1 MPPYRRY
8 SPIHWLLTG
17 GLVTVFILSLFT
29 NVNTTPVSAAAEPE
43 DEAQTPVEVATLPT
57 ISLNVPATAMVGE
70 DVSFTVTFD
79 NPDASPDTGYGPF
92 IDLIIDTTG
101 ADGLYP
107 GVPAANAYD
116 GLGGTT
122 ITASYLGA
130 AITGGDFVVQQ
141 FDNTGVLTHPF
152 VRDSSG
158 AYVTVAGQPGD
169 KLVSIRLPFGSF
181 TPLQPA
187 ATVSVTVDMSNLAD
201 VGTPLALQ
209 ARGGYEFGY
218 TPLNDWCC
226 GDAAWPGAVTG
237 WTSDS
242 VTPSL
247 FTLSK
252 AYGGPEDETA
262 TGPNFPRQYTITVD
276 IADGQTLTSLN
287 VVDTLPNNM
296 QYLGLGITTPAYDSA
311 TEPSTSTPGGT
322 LTVVFNSVT
331 GGATTSDVVVP
342 FSFYIPRDDTTPAR
356 VIDPV
361 TGDDVTSCNNAS
373 VSGSWTPIDTRDTGG
388 SQSINPG
395 GCEHT
400 LTDKSIAIQK
410 GVSVVGG
417 GAVKPGAVLE
427 YTLNFQVSDFFVFDT
442 LSIEDVI
449 SDGQHLDT
457 GFTPTMIVAGNG
469 FVLDAVSDDID
480 AGNILID
487 CYYTGAVGGTAA
499 CDNAYPPVL
508 PPPDTYYGTTIMTF
522 DVSNELIR
530 RATEIAPGAARDH
543 VATGRLLGGCVP
555 LGGSAS
561 PDCSTYDNDG
571 TTVTITFRTV
581 ILENFVDD
589 YPSGDSSVDQ
599 GDVLDNDV
607 ILTGSVLNTLTFAS
621 QGTTEADGSSASV
634 TIARDELTK
643 AIYAVNGST
652 VFSTPVHVKPGDTV
666 TYRLTYVLP
675 TSDVE
680 DLRFDDYLP
689 LPVFH
694 VDDPDEDGAPETWTF
709 DPTVSIAAPAAGVA
723 KFGPSD
729 TFYAYSSI
737 APAVSTN
744 AANNRLTFTYG
755 DYDDVRNQ
763 TTTVDLLFTV
773 TVSDDPFADGLYLTN
788 EAHAFEG
795 STNSGTADA
804 NAIVQII
811 LDEPVLVSNKA
822 VIWTDNPS
830 AVFNPVTTGPVA
842 FLSPLNAPRWLGIIN
857 STNLAATPIDS
868 NVTGVDASDIV
879 SFAIVIENQGHSAR
893 GAFDITL
900 TDTLPAQFQIPVG
913 GLNLQVYYGDGSG
926 PVSYTGLGG
935 GGGGSDD
942 DLFYNGIQ
950 LVDPDPNN
958 GACQTHDLVSGRNII
973 VITYDLQLKSDVPL
987 GTITN
992 TSALTNYAGTEGG
1005 PNHLPEDQEDTATV
1019 TVVNAIDKTLVS
1031 TEIVNAFNEN
1041 GEVVIG
1047 ELVTYRVTLTIHEG
1061 ETPNATLVDN
1071 VDGGLAFVDCNSV
1084 TRFSSALTTTYG
1096 AGDFSDMCNDG
1107 TAAPFNPII
1116 SSSGQ
1121 TITFDLGT
1129 ITNSDT
1135 DNGTDETLIF
1145 EYSVVT
1151 LNLYANQTG
1160 TLLNNTATFA
1170 WNGGPYSV
1178 SGSTSDSA
1186 ENVTVIEPVVTTT
1199 KSATPSTTDAGNIVT
1214 FTLTFSNSSAA
1225 EAFDI
1230 TWSDTVPADM
1240 TYQAGSLLLGACPA
1254 TVQTVDETADPL
1266 LTAYFSDLGVGETCI
1281 LTFDAQVNY
1290 SVTPGYVITN
1300 TAETRWT
1307 SLPGAITDRSIYN
1320 TESDERTG
1328 EDGFPGPGV
1337 VDDYRG
1343 TDSATVTINNPVP
1356 VKSLVSTSEDYT
1368 GPVSG
1373 TQRVAIGEIVRYKLV
1388 VSIPE
1393 GTSPNFQVRDYLP
1406 PGMIFI
1412 NDNTATLTFL
1422 SDEQPITST
1431 DPVGDTLGLG
1441 LGNGPFGTDPWVNGT
1456 DPTVITP
1463 VYVLPDVNV
1472 GSSNSLTAD
1481 PDSYNTGNDIYF
1493 KLGTLLNN
1501 DSDADI
1507 EYVIIE
1513 FNALVDNVDGGNDAG
1528 DSLQNRCRAF
1538 INGVANGSYSAY
1550 VTVRVAEPLLTLTKT
1565 PAIDPSQDAGDTVT
1579 YTLTISAASGT
1590 GCSIVS
1596 GDYCA
1601 TAFDLVLTDALDANL
1616 NPVSAVITST
1626 TQTSP
1631 CVGNGGGTT
1640 AFTSS
1645 IALIGQ
1651 NVTLNASCLDPG
1663 RNIVATIT
1671 ATVIN
1676 TVVVPSTIPNIA
1688 YLTWTSLP
1696 GDYGTTSNP
1705 TGSQVTGAPGTGTGE
1720 RTGSGVAPNDYTT
1733 SSSGPVVLASPAVD
1747 KRDPSPTEYTIG
1759 QTVTYDIWVT
1769 LPEGVTQS
1777 LVVIDNI
1784 PSGTNPGDGRTRGL
1798 KYVSYSVL
1806 TSDPSLAAD
1815 YNGSLPV
1822 PTFSCA
1828 GTCSTGDDITLTFG
1842 DVTTTA
1848 DNDTNNNTF
1857 IVRVTLLVENVS
1869 GNQDIITPNAD
1880 YPTTLTNQ
1888 ATITY
1893 TGGSGSNT
1901 SAAITV
1907 IEARITTTKSVVPTT
1922 SVQAGDTVT
1931 YTVRFTNTG
1940 HSTAYE
1946 VTAHDTLAQGVLYGT
1961 LIYCRDQG
1969 GSDVPT
1975 TVTDNGSSLDFDGNP
1990 AGSWDIAVGNWIEC
2004 QYTAIAQ
2011 TSLYMDGG
2019 HTNTVDADWSSLEG
2033 SQPDERVY
2041 NDTTTYNFDGTQ
2053 DTATATFNSDAP
2065 TLVKDDG
2072 GVTQV
2077 VIGDT
2082 ITFTLTIGG
2091 ELGTYR
2097 DVVIADLLPAG
2108 LIYNNDAVISGF
2120 DSTPAPVVS
2129 SPNDGTAPVTITWTF
2144 GDVYKNL
2151 ANATITYS
2159 ARVADV
2165 VGNEIGDVLINN
2177 VTLDHDY
2184 ANGTQATQ
2192 LTDSEQSTV
2201 AEAIIV
2207 TTKSVNPTTGVAA
2220 GDTVTYTVRFT
2231 NTGTNIAYDVTVLD
2245 TLAQGVGYNTGSAAC
2260 TYNYTG
2266 VGSGAIA
2273 VIVTDG
2279 GTSLTFTGNPAD
2291 AWDIPATNP
2300 DSYIECQYT
2309 VTALPGL
2316 FLDGVHTNTIDADW
2330 TSQNGTQPYERNYDD
2345 SVSRPG
2351 VDGTQDTAQSS
2362 FTTEGATIAKSD
2374 GGVTQV
2380 VIGQTVHITL
2390 TITVPLG
2397 TLQDAR
2403 VVDTLPA
2410 GLIYVTGSQ
2419 AVSSNIT
2426 PGAGAGGFSVS
2437 SPNDGTVPVVLTWDF
2452 ADATVSGSPV
2462 VIQYDAIVANVAGNV
2477 DGTNLINEVHL
2488 YYTDVSGAPQDKSAT
2503 DNFSVVESDLNVD
2516 KTHAAFAVQPDAG
2529 DQVHYIVTITPTA
2542 SSHATAYDV
2551 HFSDILPAD
2560 VTLDLIGHSVV
2571 VTLNGGA
2578 AGSTVL
2584 DASAGNTV
2592 DITVSAV
2599 PNTGGTSV
2607 VIEYW
2612 ATLNNSVT
2620 PSQLIQNTGS
2630 LTWTSTSG
2638 TNSNER
2644 TGTGGVPND
2653 YNDSDSDSFTVHDPF
2668 FSKSVYPGSDTEFAI
2683 GETVTFSLNV
2693 TLPEGT
2699 TPTLRIVDNLPVGVQ
2714 YIDGSVLVDTTG
2726 FAGTVPAPT
2735 VTPTMPIGSG
2745 TDVQFD
2751 FTTITVT
2758 ADGNDANN
2766 TFSVRF
2772 QAVVLN
2778 EAGNQQSPP
2787 PLVNSATMT
2796 VSGTDYTDTESIN
2809 IIEPILTIT
2818 KTADDIYPGANQV
2831 VTFTLL
2837 IQHAPASNSGAYDV
2851 LIYDDLPATLT
2862 LNLSSI
2868 TVTLGGTAAGV
2879 TNNSSGNRVEILV
2892 ASIPDDGSTVQVQFQ
2907 ATVASTVVLNQVI
2920 TNTANVNWTSTAG
2933 TNSNERNG
2941 SGTGPNDYAASG
2953 FVTLTIQKSLSKSVV
2968 GHSHGATSLPEVAIG
2983 EILTYEVN
2991 FNVPVSTTTG
3001 VTITDIL
3008 DLGLAYVDCV
3018 TITASADITTT
3029 IGGGFEAI
3037 CNFPTVS
3044 SVGDPANPASD
3055 GRQVIFDF
3063 GDLDNTSGSV
3073 GLITLQYRVVVLDVI
3088 ENQETT
3094 TDLNNSV
3101 DLDWSAGPLH
3111 TVSTTPVDVVESDLL
3126 LSKTADEDVALPGAV
3141 ITFTLTIEHSG
3152 ISTADAYDVILEDI
3166 VPDGLEYVPGSLVH
3180 VSGIAPTTLD
3190 DTLAPTLRVT
3200 WADFPRIP
3208 GESVIQFQ
3216 ARLENIPPGSS
3227 VTNDASL
3234 EWSSLPGD
3242 VSEAQSI
3249 HNITSTE
3256 RRYDPLSLVDVYGVT
3271 ANFSITRPALP
3282 ATGFAP
3288 GVVTDLPPQ
3297 TLQSRYASL
3306 GDLWLEIPALGVK
3319 IPIVGVPLD
3328 TNGWDLTWLGDQAGY
3343 LEGTAFPASVGN
3355 SGLTGHVYLA
3365 NGQPGP
3371 FVNLHTLHWGQSVI
3385 VHFNGSKYIYKVQT
3399 VRRVWPYDLSALKH
3413 AEVPTLTL
3421 ITCQGYNE
3429 ADGSYRYRIAVQA
3442 VLVDIQPDYVSAE
3455 PDLGK

>member
-1 MPPYRRY
+1 MPSYRRY
-8 SPIHWLLTG
+8 SPVHWLLTG
-17 GLVTVFILSLFT
+17 GLIAVFILSLFT
-29 NVNTTPVSAAAEPE
+29 NVNTSPVSAAPEPE
-43 DEAQTPVEVATLPT
+43 VEAQTPFTAATLPT
-57 ISLNVPATAMVGE
+57 ISLNVPATVMVGE

-101 ADGLYP
+101 ADGIYP

-116 GLGGTT
+116 GLGQTT
-122 ITASYLGA
+122 ITASYLGI
-130 AITGGDFVVQQ
+130 AITGDDFVEQQ
-141 FDNTGVLTHPF
+141 FDNTGVLTHPW

-158 AYVTVAGQPGD
+158 AYVTVNGTPGD

-201 VGTPLALQ
+201 VGTPLTVQ

-252 AYGGPEDETA
+252 AYSGPEDETA
-262 TGPNFPRQYTITVD
+262 TGPNFPRDYTITVD

-296 QYLGLGITTPAYDSA
+296 QYIGLVGTTPAYNSV

-331 GGATTSDVVVP
+331 GGATASDVEVT

-361 TGDDVTSCNNAS
+361 TGDDVLSCNNAS
-373 VSGSWTPIDTRDTGG
+373 VSASWTPVDTRDTGG
-388 SQSINPG
+388 SQAINPG

-417 GAVKPGAVLE
+417 GGVKPGAVLE
-427 YTLNFQVSDFFVFDT
+427 YSLDFQVSDFFVFDS
-442 LSIEDVI
+442 LVLDDLI
-449 SDGQHLDT
+449 SDGQHVLST
-457 GFTPTMIVAGNG
+457 FTPTLEVNGNG
-469 FVLDAVSDDID
+469 FTLASSAIDGANFDVTCNYTGGPGAECDGDNPAANDGTTSLVVRVSD
-480 AGNILID
+480 
-487 CYYTGAVGGTAA
+487 
-499 CDNAYPPVL
+499 
-508 PPPDTYYGTTIMTF
+508 
-522 DVSNELIR
+522 ELIL
-530 RATEIAPGAARDH
+530 RATELAPGAARDH
-543 VATGRLLGGCVP
+543 VAAGRLLGGCVP

-561 PDCSTYDNDG
+561 PDCGTYDDGG
-571 TTVTITFRTV
+571 TTVTIIFRTEV
-581 ILENFVDD
+581 LENFIDD

-599 GDVLDNDV
+599 GDILDDSV
-607 ILTGSVLNTLTFAS
+607 TVDGSVLNTLTFAS

-634 TIARDELTK
+634 TIARDILEK
-643 AIYAVNGST
+643 FIYAVNGNT

-666 TYRLTYVLP
+666 TYQLTYSLP

-680 DLRFDDYLP
+680 DLSFADYLP

-694 VDDPDEDGAPETWTF
+694 VDDPDEDGAPDTWTF
-709 DPTVSIAAPAAGVA
+709 DPTVSAGVPAAGVA

-729 TFYAYSSI
+729 SFYAYSGI
-737 APAVSTN
+737 VPAVSTN

-755 DYDDVRNQ
+755 DYDDIRNQ
-763 TTTVDLLFTV
+763 TTNVDLLFTV

-830 AVFNPVTTGPVA
+830 AVFSPIPTGPVT
-842 FLSPLNAPRWLGIIN
+842 FLSPGNTPRWSGTIN
-857 STNLAATPIDS
+857 STNLATTPIDS
-868 NVTGVDASDIV
+868 DVTGVDAGDTV
-879 SFAIVIENQGHSAR
+879 TFAIVIENQGHSGK

-900 TDTLPAQFQIPVG
+900 TDTLPAQFQIPGG
-913 GLNLQVYYGDGSG
+913 GLNLQIYYGDGTG
-926 PVSYTGLGG
+926 PVGYTGLGG
-935 GGGGSDD
+935 GGGGPDD

-973 VITYDLQLKSDVPL
+973 LITYDLELKSDVPP

-1031 TEIVNAFNEN
+1031 TEIVNAVNEN

-1047 ELVTYRVTLTIHEG
+1047 ELVTYRVTLAIHEG

-1071 VDGGLAFVDCNSV
+1071 VDGGLAFVDCSSV
-1084 TRFSSALTTTYG
+1084 TRSSSALTTTYG
-1096 AGDFSDMCNDG
+1096 NGDFRNADMCNDG
-1107 TAAPFNPII
+1107 LAAPFNPII
-1116 SSSGQ
+1116 SNSGQ

-1135 DNGTDETLIF
+1135 VNTTIETLMF

-1151 LNLYANQTG
+1151 LNLYANQAG
-1160 TLLNNTATFA
+1160 TLLNNTAAFA
-1170 WNGGPYSV
+1170 WNGGPYSA
-1178 SGSTSDSA
+1178 SGSVSDSA
-1186 ENVTVIEPVVTTT
+1186 ENVIVIEPAVTTT
-1199 KSATPSTTDAGNIVT
+1199 KIAAPSTTDAGNIVLFTIT
-1214 FTLTFSNSSAA
+1214 FTNTSAA
-1225 EAFDI
+1225 EAFDL

-1240 TYQAGSLLLGACPA
+1240 TYQAGSLLMGVCPA
-1254 TVQTVDETADPL
+1254 TITSVDDSTAPT
-1266 LTAYFSDLGVGETCI
+1266 LTATISDLNVGETCI
-1281 LTFDAQVNY
+1281 LTFSAQVNY

-1307 SLPGAITDRSIYN
+1307 SLSGDIQDRSTYN

-1356 VKSLVSTSEDYT
+1356 VKSLVSTSEDHT

-1373 TQRVAIGEIVRYKLV
+1373 TQRVAIGEIVRYRLV

-1406 PGMIFI
+1406 TGLTFV
-1412 NDNTATLTFL
+1412 NDGTAMLTFL
-1422 SDEQPITST
+1422 SDEQPINSS

-1441 LGNGPFGTDPWVNGT
+1441 LGNGPFGTDPWVSGT
-1456 DPTVITP
+1456 DPTGITP
-1463 VYVLPDVNV
+1463 AFVLPDENV

-1481 PDSYNTGNDIYF
+1481 PDSFSSGTDIYF

-1513 FNALVDNVDGGNDAG
+1513 FNALVDNTTTGSNDAG
-1528 DSLQNRCRAF
+1528 DNRTNYFIVYINGLQN
-1538 INGVANGSYSAY
+1538 GSQSNN
-1550 VTVRVAEPLLTLTKT
+1550 VTVRIAEPLLTLTKT

-1590 GCSIVS
+1590 GCSGS
-1596 GDYCA
+1596 NGDCA
-1601 TAFDLVLTDALDANL
+1601 TAFDLSLSDTLDANL
-1616 NPVSAVITST
+1616 IPVSAVITST

-1640 AFTSS
+1640 AFVPNIS
-1645 IALIGQ
+1645 LGGQ
-1651 NVTLNASCLDPG
+1651 NVTLTATCLDPG
-1663 RNIVATIT
+1663 SNIVVTIT

-1747 KRDPSPTEYTIG
+1747 KHDPSPIEYTIG

-1784 PSGTNPGDGRTRGL
+1784 PSGTNTDGRTRGL

-1815 YNGSLPV
+1815 YNGSLPA
-1822 PTFSCA
+1822 PAFSCA

-1842 DVTTTA
+1842 DVTTAA
-1848 DNDTNNNTF
+1848 DNITNNNTF
-1857 IVRVTLLVENVS
+1857 IIRVTLLVENVS

-1893 TGGSGSNT
+1893 TGGSSSNT
-1901 SAAITV
+1901 AAAITV
-1907 IEARITTTKSVVPTT
+1907 IEARITTTKSVNPTT
-1922 SVQAGDTVT
+1922 SVQAGDTLT

-1946 VTAHDTLAQGVLYGT
+1946 VTARDDLAQGVLFGA
-1961 LIYCRDQG
+1961 LVSCVDQ
-1969 GSDVPT
+1969 SAAAVPT
-1975 TVTDNGSSLDFDGNP
+1975 TVTDNTTWLEFDGNP

-2004 QYTAIAQ
+2004 QYTADAQ

-2041 NDTTTYNFDGTQ
+2041 NDTTEYNFDGTQ
-2053 DTATATFNSDAP
+2053 DTATATFNTDAP

-2091 ELGTYR
+2091 DLGTYR

-2151 ANATITYS
+2151 ADATITYS

-2165 VGNEIGDVLINN
+2165 VGNEIGDVLIND

-2184 ANGTQATQ
+2184 ANGTPATQ
-2192 LTDSEQSTV
+2192 LTDSEQSTITEPV
-2201 AEAIIV
+2201 IV
-2207 TTKSVNPTTGVAA
+2207 TAKDIIAVNGNPVPPASISDIEA
-2220 GDTVTYTVRFT
+2220 GDSITYRSRFT
-2231 NTGTNIAYDVTVLD
+2231 NTGTSTAYEVTADDILPANVDYNNDAACVYFDGSSTSPISVTVTGTT
-2245 TLAQGVGYNTGSAAC
+2245 TLHFEV
-2260 TYNYTG
+2260 
-2266 VGSGAIA
+2266 
-2273 VIVTDG
+2273 
-2279 GTSLTFTGNPAD
+2279 
-2291 AWDIPATNP
+2291 WDIPATTP
-2300 DSYIECQYT
+2300 DSYIECTYSITTQSDI
-2309 VTALPGL
+2309 ALGTN
-2316 FLDGVHTNTIDADW
+2316 HTNTVDADW
-2330 TSQNGTQPYERNYDD
+2330 SSQNGTQANERNYDD
-2345 SVSRPG
+2345 SVNRPG
-2351 VDGTQDTAQSS
+2351 VDKQPDGADDDTATFSTDVPAS
-2362 FTTEGATIAKSD
+2362 IEKGSD
-2374 GGVTQV
+2374 VTQV
-2380 VIGQTVHITL
+2380 AIGDVFHITI
-2390 TITVPLG
+2390 TIISPLG
-2397 TLQDAR
+2397 SLTDTSL
-2403 VVDTLPA
+2403 VDILPA
-2410 GLIYVTGSQ
+2410 GMVYVTGSQ
-2419 AVSSNIT
+2419 TVNGNINAPT
-2426 PGAGAGGFSVS
+2426 FSVS
-2437 SPNDGTVPVVLTWDF
+2437 SPNDGTVPVTLTWDF
-2452 ADATVSGSPV
+2452 GNAVVTGNPV
-2462 VIQYDAIVANVAGNV
+2462 IVEYDARAANVISNV
-2477 DGTNLINEVHL
+2477 DGTNLVNNVTF
-2488 YYTDVSGAPQDKSAT
+2488 YYTDGSGPHDMSD
-2503 DNFSVVESDLNVD
+2503 DNTVTVVESDLNVD

-2529 DQVHYIVTITPTA
+2529 DEVHYIVTITPTA

-2551 HFSDILPAD
+2551 HFTDILPGD
-2560 VTLDLIGHSVV
+2560 VTLNIGSILVA
-2571 VTLNGGA
+2571 LNGDAVGA
-2578 AGSTVL
+2578 DTSG
-2584 DASAGNTV
+2584 SAGNTV
-2592 DITVSAV
+2592 DVVIDSI
-2599 PNTGGTSV
+2599 PNTSGTSV
-2607 VIEYW
+2607 QIDYW

-2644 TGTGGVPND
+2644 TGTGGAPND
-2653 YNDSDSDSFTVHDPF
+2653 YNDSDTDSFNVHDPS
-2668 FSKSVYPGSDTEFAI
+2668 FSKSVYPGSDSDFAI
-2683 GETVTFSLNV
+2683 GETATFSLNV

-2699 TPTLRIVDNLPVGVQ
+2699 TPTLRIFDNLPPGLQ
-2714 YIDGSVLVDTTG
+2714 YVTGSAVVDTTG
-2726 FAGTVPAPT
+2726 FAGSVPAPT
-2735 VTPTMPIGSG
+2735 ITLLPDPPASG

-2809 IIEPILTIT
+2809 IIEPILTIV

-2831 VTFTLL
+2831 VTFTLTV
-2837 IQHAPASNSGAYDV
+2837 QHDAASNSDAYDV
-2851 LIYDDLPATLT
+2851 LIYDDLPADLT
-2862 LNLSSI
+2862 LDLSSI
-2868 TVTLGGTAAGV
+2868 AVILGGSAAGV
-2879 TNNSSGNRVEILV
+2879 TDNSSGNRVEILV
-2892 ASIPDDGSTVQVQFQ
+2892 ASIPDDGSTVTVEFE

-2920 TNTANVNWTSTAG
+2920 INTANVTWTSTSG
-2933 TNSNERNG
+2933 TNDNERTG

-2953 FVTLTIQKSLSKSVV
+2953 SVTLTIQKSLSKSVV

-2991 FNVPVSTTTG
+2991 FNVPVGTTTG

-3018 TITASADITTT
+3018 TISASAGISTT
-3029 IGGGFEAI
+3029 IGGGFVQI
-3037 CNFPTVS
+3037 CNTPAIS

-3055 GRQVIFDF
+3055 GRQVVFDF

-3094 TDLNNSV
+3094 TGLNNSV

-3111 TVSTTPVDVVESDLL
+3111 TVSPTPVDVVESDLL
-3126 LSKTADEDVALPGAV
+3126 LSKTADQDVALPGAA

-3166 VPDGLEYVPGSLVH
+3166 VPDGLEYIPGSLVH
-3180 VSGIAPTTLD
+3180 VSGIAPTSLD
-3190 DTLAPTLRVT
+3190 DTLAPTLRVIWT
-3200 WADFPRIP
+3200 DFPRIP

-3216 ARLENIPPGSS
+3216 AWLENIPPGTS
-3227 VTNDASL
+3227 VTNDASV
-3234 EWSSLPGD
+3234 EWTSLPGD
-3242 VSEAQSI
+3242 VSAPQSVF
-3249 HNITSTE
+3249 NVTSTE
-3256 RRYDPLSLVDVYGVT
+3256 RRYDPLSAVDVYGVT
-3271 ANFSITRPALP
+3271 ASANVTRPPLP

-3297 TLQSRYASL
+3297 TSQNRYASL
-3306 GDLWLEIPALGVK
+3306 GDLWLEIPALGVE
-3319 IPIVGVPLD
+3319 IPIVGVPLEID
-3328 TNGWDLTWLGDQAGY
+3328 GWDLTWLGDQAGY

-3371 FVNLHTLHWGQSVI
+3371 FVNLHTMHWGQSVI
-3385 VHFNGSKYIYKVQT
+3385 VHFNGSRYIYKVQT
-3399 VRRVWPYDLSALKH
+3399 VRRVWPDDLSALKH
-3413 AEVPTLTL
+3413 AEDPTLTL

-3429 ADGSYRYRIAVQA
+3429 NDGSYRYRIAVQA
-3442 VLVDIQPDYVSAE
+3442 VLVDIQPEFVSVE
-3455 PDLGK
+3455 PDLSK